1 VLAGY
6 GFGAVMG
13 VHRFLQR
20 VWRTVV
26 EEGSGALTVT
36 ERPPSPQLE
45 RALHRTAAVVRR
57 DIERLHFNTAISS
70 LMELVTAIRA
80 DSGAGTPRAAAG
92 WLVRMLA
99 PFAPHLAEEL
109 WQRLGNTASVVHAA
123 FPEPDPALVA
133 AQRVKV
139 AVQING
145 KVRAVIEQD
154 AGADQD
160 QLQTAAREN
169 ERIAG
174 LLESREIRRVIVIPD
189 RVVNF
194 VVAHA

>member
-1 VLAGY
+1 
-6 GFGAVMG
+6 
-13 VHRFLQR
+13 
-20 VWRTVV
+20 
-26 EEGSGALTVT
+26 
-36 ERPPSPQLE
+36 
-45 RALHRTAAVVRR
+45 VRR
-57 DIERLHFNTAISS
+57 DIERLHLNTAISS

-80 DSGAGTPRAAAG
+80 GSGAGTPRAAAD

-99 PFAPHLAEEL
+99 PFAPHVAAEL
-109 WQRLGNTASVVHAA
+109 WERLGNNASVVYSP

-133 AQRVKV
+133 TQHVSV

-145 KVRAVIEQD
+145 KVRAVIEHT
-154 AGADQD
+154 AGAGEDA
-160 QLQTAAREN
+160 LQTAAREH

-194 VVAHA
+194 VVADA